1 VSAPGPDRGPGAEE
15 AAEAAG
21 PVGPDDL
28 ALLERLAALWARQDP
43 VPAGLAERVEIAL
56 TLDALETEVAALT
69 QVDLAASG
77 SRAGRT
83 ESVRTVTFSTESIDV
98 MVTLTD
104 APDQTVRV
112 DGWVAPAASVRV
124 EVLREGGTVEVTS
137 DEDGRFVVE
146 AVPKGL
152 ARFALHPPGRTVLSP
167 TIEL

>member
-1 VSAPGPDRGPGAEE
+1 MNAPGPDRGTSAEE

-28 ALLERLAALWARQDP
+28 ALLERLGRLWAQHDP
-43 VPAGLAERVEIAL
+43 VPDGLAERLEFAL
-56 TLDALETEVAALT
+56 TLDALETEVATLT
-69 QVDLAASG
+69 QPDLAPSG
-77 SRAGRT
+77 SRAGET
-83 ESVRTVTFSTESIDV
+83 ESVRTVTFSTETIDV

-104 APDQTVRV
+104 APDGTVRV
-112 DGWVAPAASVRV
+112 DGWIAPAASLRV
-124 EVLREGGTVEVTS
+124 EVLREDGSLEVTS

-146 AVPKGL
+146 SVPRGL